1 MRPDQ
6 TPARA
11 PAATRGW
18 RSRLLARLVVSVV
31 ALLAAPAAV
40 QAALTASIV
49 DLNLPAVTSSHV
61 AQTST
66 GTMRL
71 TVTDS
76 APGAGWNVTILSSAV
91 VYSGPHGGTTI
102 FHERLT
108 MSDLIY
114 RALDVPA
121 DTHKVLHTVTTGKQ
135 ASFTVRF
142 CNRTTNEVAVRLALA
157 AADIPT
163 PAEYIEYDAK
173 IVPHGVLNNSGL
185 ILPGN
190 YRIIG
195 YCALEGVSM
204 TAFIYED

>member
-11 PAATRGW
+11 PAATGGW

-66 GTMRL
+66 GTMTL

-91 VYSGPHGGTTI
+91 VYSGPHGGTSIPAANLSITEARSPVLVSGQAFDPSGGPKVPPSGAPGTLDVARKTI
-102 FHERLT
+102 QADVGYGGGT
-108 MSDLIY
+108 YTQDLGVS
-114 RALDVPA
+114 LVVPA
-121 DTHKVLHTVTTGKQ
+121 DSRTGTYTANLTVTVIAG
-135 ASFTVRF
+135 
-142 CNRTTNEVAVRLALA
+142 
-157 AADIPT
+157 P
-163 PAEYIEYDAK
+163 
-173 IVPHGVLNNSGL
+173 
-185 ILPGN
+185 
-190 YRIIG
+190 
-195 YCALEGVSM
+195 
-204 TAFIYED
+204 